1 MRWMFVDE
9 RIDYTG
15 EQLRSHWILERFGI
29 AGDAIVSF
37 LGRCDVGFEE
47 MVDLADVLEGKPIK
61 SELML
66 HFIAEHFDPDIERAI
81 LRQRL
86 FISIIV
92 EELNRM
98 LGRPVFLRR
107 GDDIYD
113 GDRKLSVS
121 IATCSPVS
129 SLMHTGLNVTAKGA
143 PVRAAGLEDYEVDPR
158 QLAEAVMRRYVE
170 EMEGVGAAKVKVRW
184 VR

>member
-1 MRWMFVDE
+1 MRWAFIDE

-15 EQLRSHWILERFGI
+15 EQLRSHWIMERFGI
-29 AGDAIVSF
+29 VGDAIVSF
-37 LGRCDVGFEE
+37 IGRCEVGFEE
-47 MVDLADVLEGKPIK
+47 MVDLDDLLEGRSIR

-86 FISIIV
+86 FIAIIV
-92 EELNRM
+92 EELNRL
-98 LGRPVFLRR
+98 LGRPVFGRR

-113 GDRKLSVS
+113 GDKKLSVS

-129 SLMHTGLNVTAKGA
+129 SLMHTGLNITAEGA
-143 PVRAAGLEDYEVDPR
+143 PVRAAGLEDYNIDPR
-158 QLAEAVMRRYVE
+158 PLAEFVMRRYVE
-170 EMEGVGAAKVKVRW
+170 EMKGVKAAKAKVRW